1 MQKGIWAA
9 TLLLAAPLL
18 AEEAGV
24 EPAQEMIPE
33 REVESKGLY
42 QRLSDKMERLLESLG
57 ADGGFDPSEGM
68 DWSVLPG
75 PFYTPEMELGI
86 GVSAVGLYMVDPK
99 DSLSQISSLTING
112 FASING
118 ALGAQILSQ
127 TFWHEDK
134 YRLFVDMEVVD
145 APEVFYGIGMAA
157 GRDEANRIDFDRRG
171 FRFHPQ
177 FFARVLPNTYL
188 GIGLELG
195 QDEADDLE
203 STVPV
208 VTSAAIPFPENSTTA
223 AITAHLLYD
232 SRDFILN
239 PMGGRLLQADI
250 AIYDGGLGSDSDF
263 DKLNL
268 DYRDYWPL
276 GPGILA
282 WQVAAELNRGEVPW
296 DQLAKLG
303 GSQRLRGYESGRYRD
318 RQMVMTQVEYRH
330 HLGGRHGLVYWLGA
344 GTLAEKAADL
354 GQDKWLHSLGFG
366 YRFEVK
372 QRVNLRLDMAF
383 GNGDSGFYFS
393 VNEAF

>member
-1 MQKGIWAA
+1 MHKVLLTATALLSMPLQAQEPVEELAGAA
-9 TLLLAAPLL
+9 PSQQGEEAPGMFTRLSAKMETLL
-18 AEEAGV
+18 EN
-24 EPAQEMIPE
+24 
-33 REVESKGLY
+33 
-42 QRLSDKMERLLESLG
+42 LG
-57 ADGGFDPSEGM
+57 ADGGFDPNEGM

-86 GVSAVGLYMVDPK
+86 GVSAVGLYVVDPE
-99 DSLSQISSLTING
+99 DQVSQISSLTING

-127 TFWHEDK
+127 TFWREDK
-134 YRLFVDMEVVD
+134 YRLFIDMEVVD
-145 APEVFYGIGMAA
+145 APEVFYGSGITA
-157 GRDEANRIDFDRRG
+157 GRNEANRIDFDRRG
-171 FRFHPQ
+171 YRLHPQ
-177 FFARVLPNTYL
+177 FFARVFPSTYF
-188 GIGLELG
+188 GIGLEFG

-203 STVPV
+203 LVQPILS
-208 VTSAAIPFPENSTTA
+208 SASIPFPESSTTT
-223 AITAHLLYD
+223 AITAHVLFD

-239 PMGGRLLQADI
+239 PSEGRLLQADI
-250 AIYDGGLGSDSDF
+250 AIYDTALGGDSDF

-268 DYRDYWPL
+268 DYRDYWQL

-282 WQVAAELNRGEVPW
+282 WQVAAELNRGAVPW
-296 DQLAKLG
+296 DKLAMLG

-318 RQMVMTQVEYRH
+318 RQMLLSQVEYRH
-330 HLGGRHGLVYWLGA
+330 HLAGRHGLVYWFGV
-344 GTLAEKAADL
+344 GTLAEEARDL
-354 GQDKWLHSLGFG
+354 GREKWLHSLGFG